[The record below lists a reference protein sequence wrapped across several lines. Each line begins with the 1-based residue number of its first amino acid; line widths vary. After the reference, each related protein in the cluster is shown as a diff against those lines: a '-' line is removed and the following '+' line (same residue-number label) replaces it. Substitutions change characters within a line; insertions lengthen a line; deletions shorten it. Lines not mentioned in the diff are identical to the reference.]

1 MRAPGPRSGDG
12 GDAVPS
18 SRRMP
23 GPPQGPFQDPAPDP
37 SPGSDPAPSLLRRV
51 VFGLGAAVVFVTL
64 VGLGTW
70 QVQRRAWKLDLIAR
84 TDARVHASPVEAPGP
99 AAWAAIGPQDAYR
112 HVRLSGRFLNDRETL
127 VQAVTDDGAGFWV
140 LTPLRRPDG
149 TLVLVNR
156 GFVPGSR
163 KDPATREAGQLS
175 GPVQVTGLLRLTEP
189 GGAFLRSNDP
199 AGERWYSRDVAA
211 IAAARGLSDVAPY
224 FVDADATPNPGGLPV
239 GGLTVVSFPNNHL
252 VYAITWYGL
261 AAMLG
266 GFALYRAFGRRAGQS
281 SGE

>member
-1 MRAPGPRSGDG
+1 M
-12 GDAVPS
+12 
-18 SRRMP
+18 
-23 GPPQGPFQDPAPDP
+23 
-37 SPGSDPAPSLLRRV
+37 

-64 VGLGTW
+64 IGLGTW

-84 TDARVHASPVEAPGP
+84 TDARVHAPPVEAPGP
-99 AAWAAIGPQDAYR
+99 ASWAAIGPQDAYR
-112 HVRLSGRFLNDRETL
+112 HVRLSGQFINDRETL

-149 TLVLVNR
+149 TLILVNR

-163 KDPATREAGQLS
+163 KDPATRQAGQLS

-189 GGAFLRSNDP
+189 GGAFLRANDP

-266 GFALYRAFGRRAGQS
+266 GFTLYRAFGRRAGQS